1 MKTDAINIAMVAGEP
16 SGDLLAASLMA
27 SLLRQYPNAN
37 FIGIG
42 GPRMQAL
49 GFQSFFPME
58 MLSVN
63 GLVEVLKHL
72 PSIAKMR
79 GELIEKIIAAK
90 PDIFIGVDAPD
101 FNLGLEYQ
109 LRKRGLRTMHYISP
123 TIWAWRTGRIHKI
136 ARAVDHILVLFP
148 FEAPL
153 YQKQQIG
160 VTYVG
165 HPLAD
170 DIPMQPDTLRCRQFL
185 GCEDKSPIF
194 ALLPG
199 SRNSELHF
207 HADLLIQTA
216 QQLSRRY
223 PDSAFIVPC
232 ATEHIH
238 ELFNAAIGRQSAS
251 DLPFMLLNKQ
261 SSEAIQ
267 AADVVILSSGTATLE
282 TALWKKPM
290 VITYKTSWLSW
301 KIAKKMVRLTH
312 VGLPNIL
319 LNKEVV
325 PEYLQDDATADNL
338 TNAASDWIDHPEKTQ
353 QLIAEFE
360 GLHQLLRKN
369 ASDIAAQAVIAQ
381 LSKETTCIQD

>member
-1 MKTDAINIAMVAGEP
+1 MNKETIKIAIVAGEP
-16 SGDLLAASLMA
+16 SGDLLAASLMT
-27 SLLRQYPNAN
+27 SLLHRYPNAS
-37 FIGIG
+37 FVGIG
-42 GPRMQAL
+42 GPCMKAL

-72 PSIAKMR
+72 PSILKMR
-79 GELIEKIIAAK
+79 RKLTKQLIDEK
-90 PDIFIGVDAPD
+90 PDIFIGIDSPD

-109 LRKRGLRTMHYISP
+109 LRKRGIRTIHYISP
-123 TIWAWRTGRIHKI
+123 TIWAWRSGRIHKI
-136 ARAVDHILVLFP
+136 AKAVDHMLVLFP

-153 YQKQQIG
+153 YEKQGIG

-170 DIPMQPDTLRCRQFL
+170 DTPMQPDTEKYRQQL
-185 GCEDKSPIF
+185 NCTDHSPIF

-207 HADLLIQTA
+207 HADLLVQTA
-216 QQLSRRY
+216 ERLFKSY
-223 PDSAFIVPC
+223 PNSTFIVPC
-232 ATEHIH
+232 ATEHIQT
-238 ELFNAAIGRQSAS
+238 LFEAAISRQQAS
-251 DLPFMLLNKQ
+251 NLPFIVLNKQ
-261 SSEAIQ
+261 SSGAIQ

-290 VITYKTSWLSW
+290 VITYKASWLSV
-301 KIAKKMVRLTH
+301 KIARKMIKLTH

-325 PEYLQDDATADNL
+325 PEYLQEDATPENL
-338 TNAASDWIDHPEKTQ
+338 ANAASHWIDHPEKVQ
-353 QLIAEFE
+353 SLAAEFND
-360 GLHQLLRKN
+360 LHRLLRKN
-369 ASDIAAQAVIAQ
+369 ASDIAAEAVIAQ
-381 LSKETTCIQD
+381 LPKDMACIKD